1 MSKSLG
7 NFFTVRD
14 LLDEGIPGEVIRFVF
29 LSTHYR
35 KPMDWTKKK
44 ALEAE
49 ATLRRWHEMVQN
61 ASLAPLDDTILN
73 CVANDLN
80 TPGALSRMHEIAKIG
95 SADLLLSA
103 GRFLGLLSFEEKW
116 WRKKEPDS
124 NFKIKVDELLIA
136 RTAAKADRN
145 FLKADLIRSQ
155 LKSAGVEVVD
165 ESNGVS
171 NAVFTDNLDP
181 DKLF

>member
-1 MSKSLG
+1 MFLFWDLEICKYVV
-7 NFFTVRD
+7 NFFV
-14 LLDEGIPGEVIRFVF
+14 V
-29 LSTHYR
+29 Y
-35 KPMDWTKKK
+35 
-44 ALEAE
+44 
-49 ATLRRWHEMVQN
+49 
-61 ASLAPLDDTILN
+61 
-73 CVANDLN
+73 
-80 TPGALSRMHEIAKIG
+80 
-95 SADLLLSA
+95 
-103 GRFLGLLSFEEKW
+103 EEKW